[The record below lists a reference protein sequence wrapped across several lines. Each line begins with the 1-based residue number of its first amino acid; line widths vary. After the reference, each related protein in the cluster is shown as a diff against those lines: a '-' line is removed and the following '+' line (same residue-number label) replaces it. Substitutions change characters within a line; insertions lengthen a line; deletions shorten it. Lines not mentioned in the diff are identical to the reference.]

1 MEHGGPLGVGVD
13 RPVSAEALAV
23 SVKLCLTGRRC
34 LHLVLSCKVK
44 VAHLFLFPAPW
55 KFWAGCDLTG
65 LPLPRRTGHRGPAPR
80 RGQPPTPPR
89 SWACGSPAPPAAGAP
104 NACLVGNLPAVQEV
118 PSGWA
123 GLDEDL
129 SKQSP
134 VDNERS
140 GLLSNH
146 GKLGGSLPGGRRPS
160 QGVGHPRA
168 WAPPGGVRSHVQI
181 PPPPFPAS
189 SSLTRGPALLPLALG
204 FLNEKEMRA
213 ERPVE
218 GVEQVPAS
226 TEGLSTPPPTQDW
239 GGTRSWLARDGG

>member
-34 LHLVLSCKVK
+34 LHLVLNCKVK

-65 LPLPRRTGHRGPAPR
+65 LPLPHRTGHRGPAPR
-80 RGQPPTPPR
+80 RGQPPTLPR

-118 PSGWA
+118 PSGRA

-160 QGVGHPRA
+160 WGVGPPRRCEV
-168 WAPPGGVRSHVQI
+168 PRSDPSTTVSRFLLLNKRAR
-181 PPPPFPAS
+181 P
-189 SSLTRGPALLPLALG
+189 SLPPLAFG
-204 FLNEKEMRA
+204 FLKEKEMRA
-213 ERPVE
+213 EGPVE

-226 TEGLSTPPPTQDW
+226 TDGLSTPPPTQDW
-239 GGTRSWLARDGG
+239 GGTGSWLARDGG